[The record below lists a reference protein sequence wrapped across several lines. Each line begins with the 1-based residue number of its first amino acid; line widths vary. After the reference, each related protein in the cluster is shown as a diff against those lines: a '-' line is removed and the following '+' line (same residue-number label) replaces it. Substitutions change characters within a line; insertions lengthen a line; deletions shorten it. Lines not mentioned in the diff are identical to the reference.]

1 MPESDPITRVLDEV
15 RAAFIEDRRGDVAT
29 YIPQLSA
36 TPPDLFGISLA
47 SLEGRVYSAGDSA
60 YSFSIQSVSKPF
72 VHALA
77 LADHRLEG
85 VLARVGAEP
94 SGEAFNAIS
103 LEPGTGRPAN
113 PMINAGALVT
123 TALVK
128 AANPDERFERIRAM
142 LGAFAG
148 RELALDEAVYRSEM
162 ETADRNRALGYLMR
176 SAGSLDADV
185 EETLDVYVRQC
196 ALLVTTRD
204 LAVMAAT
211 LANGGVNPVTGEAVI
226 SAQAASHVLTV
237 MGTCGMYDY
246 SGEWLLRVG
255 LPAKSGVAGAVMAAK
270 PAQFGFGLFS
280 PRLDAR
286 GNSVR
291 AVEACQELAERFGL
305 HLLNHPGQA
314 TASTYLTVTGL
325 ERRSGASRS
334 PEEMRAID
342 RRGASIRIRGL
353 QGELGFAAAEQILRS
368 LHPAMQAEPAPGG
381 WLILELDRVARIHPT
396 AVAMFQALAADLA
409 GAGVTCVI
417 ADSAGRDLI
426 PGIPEF
432 ASADDALRW
441 CEDDLLAREPAA

>member
-1 MPESDPITRVLDEV
+1 MSGTDPITRALEEV
-15 RAAFIEDRRGDVAT
+15 RAAFITDRRGEVAT

-47 SLEGRVYSAGDSA
+47 SLDGRVYSAGDSD
-60 YSFSIQSVSKPF
+60 YPFSIQSVSKPF

-77 LADHRLEG
+77 LADHGLEA

-103 LEPGTGRPAN
+103 LDPGTGRPAN
-113 PMINAGALVT
+113 PMINAGALVIT
-123 TALVK
+123 SLVTG
-128 AANPDERFERIRAM
+128 ASPEERFARIRSM
-142 LGAFAG
+142 LEAFAG

-162 ETADRNRALGYLMR
+162 ETADRNRALGFLMR
-176 SAGSLDADV
+176 SAGSLTADV
-185 EETLDVYVRQC
+185 EETLDTYVRQC

-204 LAVMAAT
+204 LAIMAAT
-211 LANGGVNPVTGEAVI
+211 LVNGGVNPLTGEAVVT
-226 SAQAASHVLTV
+226 SQVASHVLTV

-305 HLLNHPGQA
+305 HLLNHPGRVTPA
-314 TASTYLTVTGL
+314 TYLDATDR
-325 ERRSGASRS
+325 ERRSSAVRS
-334 PEEMRAID
+334 ATESAVLDARGDAIL
-342 RRGASIRIRGL
+342 IRGL
-353 QGELGFAAAEQILRS
+353 QGDIGFAVAEQL
-368 LHPAMQAEPAPGG
+368 LHSFDDLLAAANASPR
-381 WLILELDRVARIHPT
+381 WLILDTDRVGLVHPAAAALLRATARD
-396 AVAMFQALAADLA
+396 LAAN
-409 GAGVTCVI
+409 GVTCVV
-417 ADSAGRDLI
+417 ADRTGRALVEGA
-426 PGIPEF
+426 PLFP
-432 ASADDALRW
+432 SADAALSW
-441 CEDDLLAREPAA
+441 CEEALIALATR